1 MDWYD
6 PGFLIPRESFKAE
19 FVVGDGWT
27 CSVTTGLRPGLS
39 NLNNEKNILKHDE
52 QSGEKFSVSTSLAVD
67 PISVKILGNCIYT
80 LVESQAIAIQDV
92 IACVNP
98 I

>member
-19 FVVGDGWT
+19 CVVGDGWT

-67 PISVKILGNCIYT
+67 PISFKILRNYVYT
-80 LVESQAIAIQDV
+80 LVESKTIAIQDV
-92 IACVNP
+92 IGCANP